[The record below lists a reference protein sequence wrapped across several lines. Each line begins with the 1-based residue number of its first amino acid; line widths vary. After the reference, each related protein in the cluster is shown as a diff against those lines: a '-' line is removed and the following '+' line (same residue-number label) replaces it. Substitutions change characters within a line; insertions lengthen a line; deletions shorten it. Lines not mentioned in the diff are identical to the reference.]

1 MLLFTTFIWIHF
13 LHKHYSVF
21 VVVSVFV
28 VLGVESCQACL
39 GQPGLRS
46 FCLGFQR
53 SWADRCVPS
62 HPAFYWLRKGLDNF
76 LPELGG
82 YLPSNWDYK
91 CELPHLFRDV
101 LFCLWWLLKKPWIH
115 ETPSKVCRGEQHTKS
130 RPGKCENVS
139 SDHRH
144 PRV

>member
-1 MLLFTTFIWIHF
+1 LF
-13 LHKHYSVF
+13 VF
-21 VVVSVFV
+21 AQAG
-28 VLGVESCQACL
+28 LGLQSSYLCLPHSWDYEQAPPCQTC
-39 GQPGLRS
+39 
-46 FCLGFQR
+46 
-53 SWADRCVPS
+53 
-62 HPAFYWLRKGLDNF
+62 WLRKGLDNF